1 MLQLYI
7 DTQKNQLCRGNEVF
21 DPWML
26 SWAASD
32 MVADGVEGGSSDR
45 QNVTPEEAMGWL
57 FATQKVRQVPVAVI
71 GAKEASPEEC
81 EMAEELGRRLGEVGY
96 ALLTGGRTGV
106 MEAASRGASQSG
118 GIVMGLL
125 PGDEWETANPYVTI
139 PLASGIGPTRNSIIA
154 RAARVLVAVGGGV
167 GTITEMAYGLHYDRP
182 VFALPSAPEVPGVQR
197 FQDVD
202 TVMAEVAVAFLR
214 G

>member
-1 MLQLYI
+1 MQQLYI
-7 DTQKNQLCRGNEVF
+7 DLPKNQLCRGNETF

-26 SWAASD
+26 SWGVSGAAATE
-32 MVADGVEGGSSDR
+32 VKGGSSDR
-45 QNVTPEEAMGWL
+45 QNVTPEEAMVWL

-71 GAKEASPEEC
+71 GAKEASAEEC
-81 EMAEELGRRLGEVGY
+81 KMAEDLGRKLGEVGY
-96 ALLTGGRTGV
+96 ALLTGGRSGV
-106 MEAASRGASQSG
+106 MEAASRGASEAG

-125 PGDEWETANPYVTI
+125 PDGEWETANPYVTI

-154 RAARVLVAVGGGV
+154 RAARVLVAVGGGF

-182 VFALPSAPEVPGVQR
+182 VFALPSAPEVKGVPR

-202 TVMAEVAVAFLR
+202 SVMAEVAVAFL
-214 G
+214 GE

>member
-1 MLQLYI
+1 MQQLYI
-7 DTQKNQLCRGNEVF
+7 DLQKNQLCRGNETF

-26 SWAASD
+26 SWGVSGASATE
-32 MVADGVEGGSSDR
+32 VKGGSSDR
-45 QNVTPEEAMGWL
+45 QNVTPEEAMVWL

-71 GAKEASPEEC
+71 GAKEASPEER
-81 EMAEELGRRLGEVGY
+81 EMAEDLGRKLGEVGY
-96 ALLTGGRTGV
+96 ALLTGGRSGV
-106 MEAASRGASQSG
+106 MEAASRGASKAG

-125 PGDEWETANPYVTI
+125 PDGEWETANPYVTI

-154 RAARVLVAVGGGV
+154 RAARVLVAVGGGF

-182 VFALPSAPEVPGVQR
+182 VFALPSAPEVQGVPR

-202 TVMAEVAVAFLR
+202 SVMAEVAMAFL
-214 G
+214 GS

>member
-1 MLQLYI
+1 
-7 DTQKNQLCRGNEVF
+7 
-21 DPWML
+21 
-26 SWAASD
+26 
-32 MVADGVEGGSSDR
+32 
-45 QNVTPEEAMGWL
+45 
-57 FATQKVRQVPVAVI
+57 
-71 GAKEASPEEC
+71 
-81 EMAEELGRRLGEVGY
+81 
-96 ALLTGGRTGV
+96 

-182 VFALPSAPEVPGVQR
+182 VLALPSAPEVPGVQR

>member
-32 MVADGVEGGSSDR
+32 MAADGVEGGSSDR

-81 EMAEELGRRLGEVGY
+81 EMAEELGRKLGEVGY

-125 PGDEWETANPYVTI
+125 PGDEWETANPYVT
-139 PLASGIGPTRNSIIA
+139 IA